1 VEIVV
6 LVFAISIVLWV
17 LFDARSRD
25 WSQTGYA
32 GYSPVFWAAAVAIF
46 GIIFLPAYL
55 IVRRKSR
62 PRGRSNGMKR
72 CPDCAELVQGDA
84 AICRFCRHR
93 FATRDLRRV
102 A

>member
-6 LVFAISIVLWV
+6 LAFAISIVIWV

-32 GYSPVFWAAAVAIF
+32 NYSPVFWAAVVALF
-46 GIIFLPAYL
+46 GVIFLPAYL

-62 PRGRSNGMKR
+62 PRGRSKGMKR

-93 FATRDLRRV
+93 FATHLRS
-102 A
+102 AA